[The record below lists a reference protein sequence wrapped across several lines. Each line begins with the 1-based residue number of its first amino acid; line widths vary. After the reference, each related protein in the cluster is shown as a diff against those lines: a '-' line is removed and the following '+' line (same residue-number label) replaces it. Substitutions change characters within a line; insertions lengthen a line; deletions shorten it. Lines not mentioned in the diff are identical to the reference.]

1 MIVLIIILCVLAF
14 SLLQPLRVKINFE
27 EELSFKVYYSL
38 IPVFSY
44 PKAEPKQED
53 EAETSEDEPQEEEKN
68 EENGEGTLGKLKK
81 IIRQTG
87 LKGFLN
93 LIYELLK
100 IVLSGGNRLVR
111 RIKLTDADIY
121 ICSTDD
127 NAADAAYGYGKLCA
141 AVYPAVS
148 AIYSFF
154 RCKKGKVTVDV
165 DYDAED
171 TVIKAYAS
179 LRITSLFALAIVI
192 KMIFGAL
199 PRIIKVL
206 KTVKKGNKNERE
218 SKQSA

>member
-14 SLLQPLRVKINFE
+14 FLLQPLRVKIYFE

-44 PKAEPKQED
+44 PKSESKQED
-53 EAETSEDEPQEEEKN
+53 ENETPEEEPQEDEKN
-68 EENGEGTLGKLKK
+68 EENGEGALGKLKK

-100 IVLSGGNRLVR
+100 IVLSGGNRLIR

-121 ICSTDD
+121 VCSTDD

-141 AVYPAVS
+141 AIYPATS

-154 RCKKGKVTVDV
+154 RCKNGKVTVDM

-171 TVIKAYAS
+171 SVVKAYAS
-179 LRITSLFALAIVI
+179 LRITSLFALAIVLN
-192 KMIFGAL
+192 MIFKAL
-199 PRIIKVL
+199 PRIIRVL
-206 KTVKKGNKNERE
+206 KNIKKGNKNERE

>member
-14 SLLQPLRVKINFE
+14 LLLQPLRVKINFE
-27 EELSFKVYYSL
+27 EELSFKAYYSL

-44 PKAEPKQED
+44 PKAEPKQ
-53 EAETSEDEPQEEEKN
+53 EDEPQEEEKN

-141 AVYPAVS
+141 AVYPAIS

-171 TVIKAYAS
+171 TVVKAYAS